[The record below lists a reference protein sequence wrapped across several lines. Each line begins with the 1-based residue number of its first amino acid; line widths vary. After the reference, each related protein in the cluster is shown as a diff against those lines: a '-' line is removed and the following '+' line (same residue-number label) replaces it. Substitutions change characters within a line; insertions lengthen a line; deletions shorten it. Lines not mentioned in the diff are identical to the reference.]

1 MPTQNVMAACSFDIE
16 FTFVWAGWEGTTCDT
31 HNFLEAI
38 NNPSIKFPKPP
49 KGKYMI
55 IINCYLN
62 LKYVFLYFFIKFYI
76 IFLLVIAGK
85 YYLVDVGHPNEYGY
99 LGPYKGER
107 YHFQDFWRRGQPP
120 SQEKRFNHAHS
131 LLLNVIERAFG
142 VWKQR

>member
-1 MPTQNVMAACSFDIE
+1 MT
-16 FTFVWAGWEGTTCDT
+16 
-31 HNFLEAI
+31 
-38 NNPSIKFPKPP
+38 
-49 KGKYMI
+49 

-85 YYLVDVGHPNEYGY
+85 YYLVDVGYPNEYGY